1 MIKLGDIVRD
11 TVSGFEG
18 VVIAEHQWLH
28 GCKRLS
34 VQPQKLHDGKPIE
47 AQCFDEPQLEL
58 VQARKVQ
65 GKRDTGGPRNEP
77 SKPSAPRR

>member
-11 TVSGFEG
+11 TVTGFEG
-18 VVIAEHQWLH
+18 VVVAEHQWLH
-28 GCKRLS
+28 GCRRLS

-47 AQCFDEPQLEL
+47 SQTFDDPQLEL
-58 VQARKVQ
+58 VSPKKVKRKTN
-65 GKRDTGGPRNEP
+65 TGGPRNEP